1 MWENLVPANDRTIG
15 VTGVKVSPGRYRVIT
30 SALFVASTLLFVGA
44 YILQVT
50 SIPTEARE
58 GFHGNWNSPDESLV
72 WALLMLSAGAVGVA
86 VARKQPDNRIG
97 WIFAAGGFTGTAA
110 LAGDQWTAYA
120 LVVAP
125 GTVPGGTFGYFL
137 SFPGLFI
144 TWALLGVIVP
154 LMFPDGTITGRFG
167 RSVAVMGIASAIMW
181 MSEIV
186 RPDLFRIGDSPA
198 LADIDNPLGIPGT
211 TAILSVVNVA
221 GLFGLFGAMFLAI
234 ASLVPR
240 TFRATGVRRQQ
251 LKVVAYTAVVTTIL
265 SMIGANLLNVEG
277 VRGTL
282 LVPIINA
289 VLTALTIAIPVSL
302 GVAILKYRLYDL
314 DLIINRTLVYTALTA
329 VLTVVYVGG
338 VILLGDLVRSVAAQ
352 ANNDLAIAASTL
364 AVAGLFRPARGYIQ
378 TFIDRRFYR
387 RRYDARA
394 ILESFALTLKGEV
407 DLTSMEAE
415 LLRVA
420 QQTMQPAHISVWLK
434 NPALH
439 SALDHR

>member
-1 MWENLVPANDRTIG
+1 VP
-15 VTGVKVSPGRYRVIT
+15 VKGSPKHYRAIT
-30 SALFVASTLLFVGA
+30 SALIVASTMLFVAA
-44 YILQVT
+44 YALQVT
-50 SIPTEARE
+50 SIPNAARN
-58 GFHGNWNSPDESLV
+58 GYHGNWNSPDESLI

-86 VARKQPDNRIG
+86 VARKRPDNRIG
-97 WIFAAGGFTGTAA
+97 WVFAGGAFTGTAA
-110 LAGDQWTAYA
+110 LAGDQWAAYA

-125 GTVPGGTFGYFL
+125 GTLPGGTLGYFL

-154 LMFPDGTITGRFG
+154 LMFPDGRISGRFG
-167 RSVAVMGIASAIMW
+167 RAVAAMGVASAVMW
-181 MSEIV
+181 TSEIF

-198 LADIDNPLGIPGT
+198 LADIQNPLAMPGT
-211 TAILSVVNVA
+211 TEVLSIVNAV
-221 GLFGLFGAMFLAI
+221 GLFGLFGTMFLAI

-240 TFRATGVRRQQ
+240 TLRATGVRRQQ

-282 LVPIINA
+282 LVPIINV
-289 VLTALTIAIPVSL
+289 VLTALTIAIPVSF

-338 VILLGDLVRSVAAQ
+338 VIVLGAIVRSIADQ
-352 ANNDLAIAASTL
+352 ANNDFSIAASTL
-364 AVAGLFRPARGYIQ
+364 AVAGLFRPVRGHIQ

-407 DLTSMEAE
+407 DLSSMEAE

-420 QQTMQPAHISVWLK
+420 QQTLQPAHVSVWLK
-434 NPALH
+434 TPTLH